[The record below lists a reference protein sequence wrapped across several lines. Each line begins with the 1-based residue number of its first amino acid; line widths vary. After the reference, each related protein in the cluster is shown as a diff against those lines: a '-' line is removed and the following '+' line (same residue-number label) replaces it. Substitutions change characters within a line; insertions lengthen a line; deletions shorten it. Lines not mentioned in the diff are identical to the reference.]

1 MATEDLALS
10 PGAAGDSP
18 PFTFEQLT
26 WLQAKFP
33 SPPGSIEAAA
43 ARSHSSTGAGV
54 AGSSSMGTDPTEP
67 SGK

>member
-1 MATEDLALS
+1 MATEDTSLS
-10 PGAAGDSP
+10 PGAAGVLP
-18 PFTFEQLT
+18 PFTLEQLA

-43 ARSHSSTGAGV
+43 TGSHSSTGAGV